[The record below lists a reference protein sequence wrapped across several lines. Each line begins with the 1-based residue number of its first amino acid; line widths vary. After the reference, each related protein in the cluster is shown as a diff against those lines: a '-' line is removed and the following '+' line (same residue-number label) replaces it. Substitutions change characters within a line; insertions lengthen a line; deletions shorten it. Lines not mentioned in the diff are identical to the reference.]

1 MKETTLI
8 RNVLS
13 LAKYQFVDV
22 SLLEWSPKWRWKT
35 LSSSGGITCITSR
48 NTIVLKNDIRMF
60 LPICLHAL
68 GMHISEQNSSKFAI
82 LAENLIISLR
92 KLKHFLFEI
101 CRDVQVG
108 DVATV
113 GECRPLSKTVKF
125 NTLKVSRA
133 AGNKKSFKKF

>member
-68 GMHISEQNSSKFAI
+68 GNSYFRA
-82 LAENLIISLR
+82 
-92 KLKHFLFEI
+92 KLFKI
-101 CRDVQVG
+101 CYFGWIFVG
-108 DVATV
+108 M
-113 GECRPLSKTVKF
+113 
-125 NTLKVSRA
+125 
-133 AGNKKSFKKF
+133 FKKIKTFFVWKLQGRPSRRCGYRWWMPTSLKNRQIQHLESIQSCWKQEIF